1 MRAGKYTAIEVGVAD
16 NLEECF
22 ELVRVHE
29 ETGVPVMMLENC
41 CYGRREMMMLNMVKK
56 GLFGE
61 VVHCTGGYHHY
72 LPDED
77 LFKNIDQILAAANE
91 LNVLSF
97 TVSGAGPCC
106 LAYSKK
112 PIAKELNEKISSL
125 ENDWVAEA
133 VEVDNDGAK
142 EIYDEQ

>member
-1 MRAGKYTAIEVGVAD
+1 MLPYA
-16 NLEECF
+16 F
-22 ELVRVHE
+22 EHGRLDLIHLV
-29 ETGVPVMMLENC
+29 TGDRLHQQ
-41 CYGRREMMMLNMVKK
+41 YRK
-56 GLFGE
+56 
-61 VVHCTGGYHHY
+61 
-72 LPDED
+72 D

-106 LAYSKK
+106 LAYSKA
-112 PIAKELNEKISSL
+112 PIAKELNEKISGL